1 MQNQLESKAYA
12 GFFVRLIAYFV
23 DMLIAALVV
32 GMVKM
37 PFSLA
42 ASSGADFLKSNFIF
56 DYSFL
61 DVLGYVGIAA
71 YFVLLTYFAHTTVG
85 KMLFHLEVECEK
97 EWTFI
102 NILYRETIGR
112 FLSSLLN
119 IGYLAVIVQK
129 EKQGFHDMLCDTHVV
144 YKNMYQRKR
153 QSVSP
158 SFVTMDDI
166 AGQSEVQPEAVSE
179 HSDGQ
184 KAVVPTESELQTAD
198 AALTENVI
206 QPADEAAE
214 ANVVQPADEAAEA
227 NVVQPADK
235 ESEAEVAQQADLA
248 APESQTVPNR
258 QTSSYYQPE
267 QKVEEHEPAA
277 FEGTESHPL
286 ETENIE

>member
-12 GFFVRLIAYFV
+12 GFFVRLIAYCV

-97 EWTFI
+97 EWTFV

-112 FLSSLLN
+112 FLSSLLS

-129 EKQGFHDMLCDTHVV
+129 EKQDFILMT
-144 YKNMYQRKR
+144 KR
-153 QSVSP
+153 QS
-158 SFVTMDDI
+158 
-166 AGQSEVQPEAVSE
+166 
-179 HSDGQ
+179 
-184 KAVVPTESELQTAD
+184 
-198 AALTENVI
+198 N
-206 QPADEAAE
+206 
-214 ANVVQPADEAAEA
+214 
-227 NVVQPADK
+227 K
-235 ESEAEVAQQADLA
+235 E
-248 APESQTVPNR
+248 
-258 QTSSYYQPE
+258 
-267 QKVEEHEPAA
+267 
-277 FEGTESHPL
+277 
-286 ETENIE
+286 

>member
-12 GFFVRLIAYFV
+12 GFFVRLIAYCV

-85 KMLFHLEVECEK
+85 KMLFHLEVNCEK
-97 EWTFI
+97 EWTFV

-144 YKNMYQRKR
+144 YKNMYQRKKTTE
-153 QSVSP
+153 SP
-158 SFVTMDDI
+158 SFVTMKDV
-166 AGQSEVQPEAVSE
+166 AGQGEATAVPVSKQSASQE
-179 HSDGQ
+179 
-184 KAVVPTESELQTAD
+184 
-198 AALTENVI
+198 
-206 QPADEAAE
+206 DEAKAD
-214 ANVVQPADEAAEA
+214 VVQPTDVAAT
-227 NVVQPADK
+227 
-235 ESEAEVAQQADLA
+235 
-248 APESQTVPNR
+248 ESQTVSAS
-258 QTSSYYQPE
+258 QSWTYHQPE
-267 QKVEEHEPAA
+267 QTSEEQKPSA
-277 FEGTESHPL
+277 FEVTESNPI